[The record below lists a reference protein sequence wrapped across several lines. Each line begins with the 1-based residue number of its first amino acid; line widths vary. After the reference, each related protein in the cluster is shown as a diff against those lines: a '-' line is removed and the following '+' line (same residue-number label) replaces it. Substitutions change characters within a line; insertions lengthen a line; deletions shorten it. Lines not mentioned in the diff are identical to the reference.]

1 MGIGD
6 DDEDSVRSGF
16 TGGRKMTACRT
27 PSLILRRRDHSKTDK
42 NGSKRRYLL
51 LKDCDED
58 NLVSYLYQLQEINP
72 DNVVNLAKLED
83 ITAVC
88 K

>member
-1 MGIGD
+1 MGLG
-6 DDEDSVRSGF
+6 DDEDSARSGF
-16 TGGRKMTACRT
+16 TGGKKMAAFRI
-27 PSLILRRRDHSKTDK
+27 PILILRRRDHSKTDK
-42 NGSKRRYLL
+42 NGSKRRNLL

-58 NLVSYLYQLQEINP
+58 KFISYLYQLQEINP
-72 DNVVNLAKLED
+72 DSVVNLAKLED